1 VEAKQVKSQN
11 DRLAIEDGMALEK
24 VVDRLQPP
32 IIHYTWEQ
40 TWNPQCSR
48 LKSAR
53 RNVWYDDVRQHQNRF
68 RYIKRD
74 SSYYMQIACSHIKSD
89 RVKSWQIASLYLS
102 TKRNV
107 HTGLYTGI
115 CTCVSSVERIYT
127 LDVC

>member
-53 RNVWYDDVRQHQNRF
+53 RKLCDMMMWGNIRTGFATLNVTR
-68 RYIKRD
+68 
-74 SSYYMQIACSHIKSD
+74 
-89 RVKSWQIASLYLS
+89 
-102 TKRNV
+102 
-107 HTGLYTGI
+107 HT
-115 CTCVSSVERIYT
+115 TCR
-127 LDVC
+127 